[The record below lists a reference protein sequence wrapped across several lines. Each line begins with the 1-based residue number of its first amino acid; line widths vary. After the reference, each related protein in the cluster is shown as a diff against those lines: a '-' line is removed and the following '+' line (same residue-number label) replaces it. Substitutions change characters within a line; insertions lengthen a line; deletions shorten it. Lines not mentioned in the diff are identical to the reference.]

1 MTSKKNNH
9 YSIKLSEIELKD
21 GTPSNRSITFE
32 FDNHDNILDLIE
44 QVKTRELFETEEETT
59 EFIVGLKLF
68 SEVMLRNREHSL
80 FEEFRP
86 VFGEFMKKLKGKK

>member
-1 MTSKKNNH
+1 MINKKNNH

-21 GTPSNRSITFE
+21 GTSSDRSITFE

-44 QVKTRELFETEEETT
+44 QVKTKGLFESPEETT

-68 SEVMLRNREHSL
+68 SEVMLRNREHPL

-86 VFGEFMKKLKGKK
+86 AFGEFMKKLKGKK

>member
-1 MTSKKNNH
+1 MNNKKNNH
-9 YSIKLSEIELKD
+9 YSIKLNEIELKD
-21 GTPSNRSITFE
+21 GMSSNRSITFE

-44 QVKTRELFETEEETT
+44 QVKARELFETLEETT
-59 EFIVGLKLF
+59 EFILGLKLF

-86 VFGEFMKKLKGKK
+86 AFGEFMKKLKGKK